1 GKPAESQPEPA
12 PKSGKGLKLVLA
24 ALATTALFVM
34 LFVYP
39 GFVSKSS
46 KPPATS
52 TQQDGSPLQLRVERS
67 NGELLLT
74 WNRDSDVIRT
84 ASKAV
89 LSINDGE
96 QHENVEMDL
105 AQLRNGSI
113 VYSPQGSDISFK
125 MEVTGQGQ
133 DKTTSESVRVLRN
146 RPSPQQ
152 DQPQSPAGA
161 PTSTA
166 AAAPAPG
173 KTEPPGSTLAAAAD
187 APRQEEAA
195 KPVFATKPFK
205 AESLGQRLRPTQ
217 STDLPEAPTVGGT
230 RVATSAIPGVNV

>member
-1 GKPAESQPEPA
+1 VAAAPTAPPVEEKTRIEEKAKVEKPAVKAPERPAAKEPEKPAKAASVAAPVKPAPAIKPAGKPVETQPEPA

-39 GFVSKSS
+39 GFVGKSS
-46 KPPATS
+46 KTPATS

-89 LSINDGE
+89 LAITDGE

-113 VYSPQGSDISFK
+113 VYAPQGTGISFK

-133 DKTTSESVRVLRN
+133 NKTTSE
-146 RPSPQQ
+146 
-152 DQPQSPAGA
+152 
-161 PTSTA
+161 
-166 AAAPAPG
+166 
-173 KTEPPGSTLAAAAD
+173 
-187 APRQEEAA
+187 
-195 KPVFATKPFK
+195 
-205 AESLGQRLRPTQ
+205 
-217 STDLPEAPTVGGT
+217 
-230 RVATSAIPGVNV
+230 